1 MGESSL
7 AASCHLPPAPLT
19 QTNTKLET
27 AEHDSQIYTAQRLP
41 FLPDSV
47 GGSTLLLVQKCGPLL
62 QFLPNPSLSLS
73 SFHTQLLCF
82 HSLRAAVR
90 GILAVA
96 ALA

>member
-1 MGESSL
+1 MGGSSL
-7 AASCHLPPAPLT
+7 AASRHLPPAPLM

-27 AEHDSQIYTAQRLP
+27 AEHDSQIYTSIHLP

-62 QFLPNPSLSLS
+62 QFLLNPSLSLS
-73 SFHTQLLCF
+73 LFQTQLLCF
-82 HSLRAAVR
+82 HSLQAAVR